1 MIDQIFGTCQTHNNA
16 DGRMIHERWYG
27 MDEAVSTY
35 DAEGQLVWAVFLQ
48 LSATNLAFSFS
59 RLR

>member
-1 MIDQIFGTCQTHNNA
+1 
-16 DGRMIHERWYG
+16 MIHERWYG